1 MSATKK
7 GFLKAGAILGI
18 VFSSIMALFGIIM
31 FSSMDIVT
39 EDMVKNS
46 YSIEQNYTLYEDVDG
61 SYTIE
66 YTDEEGQT
74 IVVSQ
79 EEVQLVVKVSKIVL
93 LVIGLI
99 IVGYSVAVMAV
110 SILILKKVNKEVN
123 PKGLT
128 ITLLVLSALMSSV
141 LIVSFMIVALCLKDK
156 KPTLENIDEFIIE

>member
-18 VFSSIMALFGIIM
+18 VVSSIMALFGMIM

-46 YSIEQNYTLYEDVDG
+46 YSIEQNYALYEDVDG

-93 LVIGLI
+93 LVIGLL
-99 IVGYSVAVMAV
+99 IVGYSVAVMVV

-128 ITLLVLSALMSSV
+128 ITLLVLSALMGSV
-141 LIVSFMIVALCLKDK
+141 LIMVFMIVALCLKDK